1 MENKII
7 ELLNDDKKAL
17 SKLSIKTYASCI
29 NQIMKIINCD
39 DLEILNS
46 KPDFIIK
53 VINDNW
59 TNYNTRKIK
68 YISVIVLL
76 KTLYDKPNVE
86 KYTKQIEAIISEVNG
101 ELSKNLKTD
110 KQKKGWLDKDET
122 EDLKTKLYKAVPNPM
137 KIRSV
142 NELKA
147 FRDYILFVLY
157 DDLPTRA
164 ELANAKIIFKK
175 NKQKLN
181 EDYNWIV
188 LDKRA
193 ETIQYINNRYKT
205 AGKYGQKILDIN
217 KNLYDDFELYKDAVD
232 NFNSENWFL
241 LNNTATSKMTPNRL
255 SVVYKDIGKAIGK
268 PLSITTNRHV
278 KISELV
284 PIQQMK
290 TLADRMGNSTDQ
302 QIHTYAKE

>member
-1 MENKII
+1 MEQKII
-7 ELLNDDKKAL
+7 ELLNNDKKAL
-17 SKLSIKTYASCI
+17 SKLSMKTYASCI
-29 NQIMKIINCD
+29 NQIMKIIQTD
-39 DLEILNS
+39 DLEILNA

-59 TNYNTRKIK
+59 TNLNTRKIK

-76 KTLYDKPNVE
+76 KSLYDKPNIE
-86 KYTKQIEAIISEVNG
+86 KYTKQIDDIIASVNN

-164 ELANAKIIFKK
+164 ELADAKIIFKK
-175 NKQKLN
+175 NKQKLDEN
-181 EDYNWIV
+181 YNWIV

-193 ETIQYINNRYKT
+193 ETLQYINNRYKT

-217 KNLYDDFELYKDAVD
+217 KNLYDDFADYKDAVD

-268 PLSITTNRHV
+268 PLSITTNRHI

-290 TLADRMGNSTDQ
+290 TLANRMGNSTDQ